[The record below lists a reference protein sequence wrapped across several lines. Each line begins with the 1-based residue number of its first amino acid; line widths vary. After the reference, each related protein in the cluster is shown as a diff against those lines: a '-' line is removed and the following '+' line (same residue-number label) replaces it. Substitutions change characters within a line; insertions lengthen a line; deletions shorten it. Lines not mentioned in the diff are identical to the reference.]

1 MPPASPHVT
10 GADGA
15 GVVEAVGVDVTAVRP
30 GDRVVV
36 NPGISCRTCAYCRAG
51 EHSLCTTF
59 RLLGEHLGGTF
70 TEAIRLPEENVAV
83 IPASVPW
90 PEAAAF
96 PLTFLTAWRMV
107 ATRAAVRAGE
117 TVLIWGIG
125 GGVALAALQIAKLRG
140 ATVVVTSSSDEKL
153 ARARALGADVALN
166 HAGADVA
173 REVRELTGKRGADVV
188 IDTVGE
194 ATWDRSLRALARG
207 GRLVTCGATTG
218 PSVGLDVRR
227 LFWHQHTVMGS
238 TMGNAGEFR
247 DVVGLLAQGV
257 LHPVVDAVFPV
268 RRAPRSS
275 AAGVGTAVRQA
286 RAGHRGLG
294 RRGIVVEFFD
304 RLKAGLVQLAQLLP
318 PLFFALVILVAG
330 FVVARMAEKL
340 ADAFLG
346 TCSLARPSGGACREA
361 VERIGERIAPDP
373 RRREAALLAGDAG
386 RHPPRLVGARR
397 PERQRYLS
405 RTSSGILPPCSR
417 RSS

>member
-1 MPPASPHVT
+1 MLAVTIRAHGGPEQILLDDVPRPAAPGARDVVVALRASALNHLDLFVLGGLPGVPPAFPHVL

-15 GVVEAVGVDVTAVRP
+15 GVVEAVGAEVTTVRP

-70 TEAIRLPEENVAV
+70 TEAIRLPEENVAA

-107 ATRAAVRAGE
+107 ATRAAVKAGE

-153 ARARALGADVALN
+153 VRARALGADVALN
-166 HAGADVA
+166 HAGADVPRA
-173 REVRELTGKRGADVV
+173 VRELTGQRGADVV

-207 GRLVTCGATTG
+207 GRLVSCGATTG

-227 LFWHQHTVMGS
+227 LFWHQYTVMGS
-238 TMGNAGEFR
+238 TMGNAAEFR
-247 DVVGLLAQGV
+247 EVVGLLAQGV
-257 LHPVVDAVFPV
+257 LHPVVDSVLPV
-268 RRAPRSS
+268 RE
-275 AAGVGTAVRQA
+275 A
-286 RAGHRGLG
+286 RAAFERLASG
-294 RRGIVVEFFD
+294 RQFG
-304 RLKAGLVQLAQLLP
+304 KLVL
-318 PLFFALVILVAG
+318 
-330 FVVARMAEKL
+330 
-340 ADAFLG
+340 D
-346 TCSLARPSGGACREA
+346 
-361 VERIGERIAPDP
+361 IA
-373 RRREAALLAGDAG
+373 A
-386 RHPPRLVGARR
+386 
-397 PERQRYLS
+397 
-405 RTSSGILPPCSR
+405 
-417 RSS
+417 